1 MTDLRAHRTIDA
13 IWKMEAARIIGGLA
27 RIVRDVG
34 LAEDLA
40 QDALIA
46 ALEQWPIKG
55 TPPNP
60 GAWLMATAKNKAI
73 DRLRRD
79 AIFRRKLDAIGHEL
93 DIAGGTTLLP
103 DAAETIPDDLLRLIF
118 VACHPVLS
126 HEAQIA
132 LTLRIVCGLTTE
144 EIARAQMAPESTV
157 QQRIVRAKRKLS
169 EAGVRFEDINP
180 EDFSARLQPVLQ
192 VVYLIYNE
200 GYAASGGEHYL
211 RLSLC
216 DEGLRLGRILAHQT
230 PSESEVHALL
240 ALMELQASRARAR
253 IDAEGTPVSLP
264 DQNRALWDRLQI
276 ARGLKALDRAREL
289 GGPPGVYYVQAAIAA
304 CHARAADVATTDWP
318 QISALYNL
326 LYEMTGSPVVRLNH
340 AMAAGMAYGPRAGLE
355 LLEPLGSE
363 PALKDYHP
371 LWAARGDLL
380 ERAGRPAEARTA
392 FETAAAMTRN
402 APERRAFLKRAG
414 RLHTDK
420 IWQHVE

>member
-1 MTDLRAHRTIDA
+1 M
-13 IWKMEAARIIGGLA
+13 
-27 RIVRDVG
+27 VPDVG

-55 TPPNP
+55 IPPNP
-60 GAWLMATAKNKAI
+60 AAWLMATAKNKAI

-79 AIFRRKLDAIGHEL
+79 ANFRRKLDAIGHEF
-93 DIAGGTTLLP
+93 DIMAEARP
-103 DAAETIPDDLLRLIF
+103 VDDAPETIPDDVLRLIF
-118 VACHPVLS
+118 VACHPILA

-144 EIARAQMAPESTV
+144 EIARAQLVPEPTV

-169 EAGVRFEDINP
+169 DAGVRFEDILP
-180 EDFSARLQPVLQ
+180 EDFTDRLQAVLQ

-216 DEGLRLGRILAHQT
+216 DEALRLGRILAHHA
-230 PSESEVHALL
+230 PGESEVHALL
-240 ALMELQASRARAR
+240 ALMELQSSRARAR
-253 IDAEGTPVSLP
+253 IDTEGTPVSLP
-264 DQNRALWDRLQI
+264 DQNRALWDHLQI
-276 ARGLKALDRAREL
+276 ARGLKALERARNM

-304 CHARAADVATTDWP
+304 CHARAADVAATDWP
-318 QISALYNL
+318 QISALYSL
-326 LYEMTGSPVVRLNH
+326 LFDMTGSPVVRLNH
-340 AMAAGMAYGPRAGLE
+340 AMAAGMAYGPRAGLD
-355 LLEPLGSE
+355 LLEPLTDE
-363 PALKDYHP
+363 PALKDYPP

-380 ERAGRPAEARTA
+380 ERAGRAKEARVA

-402 APERRAFLKRAG
+402 APERRALLKRAEA
-414 RLHTDK
+414 L
-420 IWQHVE
+420 IY

>member
-1 MTDLRAHRTIDA
+1 MTDARAHRTIDA

-27 RIVRDVG
+27 RMVRDVG

-46 ALEQWPIKG
+46 ALEQWPVKG

-60 GAWLMATAKNKAI
+60 GGWLMATAKNKAV

-79 AIFRRKLDAIGHEL
+79 ANFRRKLDAIGHDL
-93 DIAGGTTLLP
+93 DITGEIAP
-103 DAAETIPDDLLRLIF
+103 ADVAPETIPDDVLRLIF
-118 VACHPVLS
+118 IACHPILS

-144 EIARAQMAPESTV
+144 EIARAQMASEPTV

-169 EAGVRFEDINP
+169 EAGVRFEDIVP
-180 EDFSARLQPVLQ
+180 EDFAVRLQAVLQ

-200 GYAASGGEHYL
+200 GYAASGGAHYL

-216 DEGLRLGRILAHQT
+216 DEALRLGRILAHHA
-230 PSESEVHALL
+230 PGESEVHSLL

-253 IDAEGTPVSLP
+253 VDADGTPVALP

-276 ARGLKALDRAREL
+276 ARGLKALERARDLAGAL

-304 CHARAADVATTDWP
+304 CHARADEAAATDWP
-318 QISALYNL
+318 QISALYSL
-326 LYEMTGSPVVRLNH
+326 LFEMTGSPVVRLNH
-340 AMAAGMAYGPRAGLE
+340 AMAAGMAYGPKAGLQ
-355 LLEPLGSE
+355 LLEPLESE

-380 ERAGRPAEARTA
+380 ERAGRHAEARTA

-402 APERRAFLKRAG
+402 APERRALLKRAQA
-414 RLHTDK
+414 LAK
-420 IWQHVE
+420 N

>member
-1 MTDLRAHRTIDA
+1 VTQINRTIDA
-13 IWKMEAARIIGGLA
+13 IWKIEAARIIGGLA
-27 RIVRDVG
+27 RMVRDVG

-46 ALEQWPIKG
+46 ALEQWPAKG

-79 AIFRRKLDAIGHEL
+79 ANFRRKLDAIGHEL
-93 DIAGGTTLLP
+93 DIMAEAVP
-103 DAAETIPDDLLRLIF
+103 ADDAPETIPDDVLRLIF
-118 VACHPVLS
+118 VACHPVLA

-144 EIARAQMAPESTV
+144 EIARAQLAPEPTV
-157 QQRIVRAKRKLS
+157 QQRIVRAKRRLS
-169 EAGVRFEDINP
+169 DAGVRFDDIRP
-180 EDFSARLQPVLQ
+180 EDFSVRLQAVLQ

-211 RLSLC
+211 RLSLS
-216 DEGLRLGRILAHQT
+216 DEALRLGRILAHQA
-230 PSESEVHALL
+230 PVESEVHALL

-253 IDAEGTPVSLP
+253 TDGEGTPVSLS
-264 DQNRALWDRLQI
+264 DQNRGLWDRLQI
-276 ARGLKALDRAREL
+276 ARGLKALERARDL

-304 CHARAADVATTDWP
+304 CHARAVDVAATDWP
-318 QISALYNL
+318 QISALYSL
-326 LYEMTGSPVVRLNH
+326 LFDMTGSPVVRLNH
-340 AMAAGMAYGPRAGLE
+340 AMAAGMAYGPKAGLE
-355 LLEPLGSE
+355 LLEPLGSD

-380 ERAGRPAEARTA
+380 ERAGRPAEARAA

-402 APERRAFLKRAG
+402 APERRALLKRAEAL
-414 RLHTDK
+414 RC
-420 IWQHVE
+420 